1 MTTSEEGRKKIE
13 SFEGCVLHA
22 YKARPAE
29 RYYTI
34 GYGHYGADVE
44 ANMTITQAEADR
56 LFREDLKRFE
66 AAVNDLRMLL
76 NQKQFDALVDFAY
89 NCGTGA
95 LANACK
101 VKDIEE
107 IAKRLPEWCKDASG
121 AVLRGLQKRRAWE
134 VDQLLSPVIYGI
146 VKADVL
152 NIREGAGTDHIII
165 GSYKENDR
173 VPVYEAWYRTDRG
186 WISAKYVDVD

>member
-1 MTTSEEGRKKIE
+1 MITSEAGRKKIE
-13 SFEGCVLHA
+13 AFEGCVLHA

-29 RYYTI
+29 KYYTI
-34 GYGHYGADVE
+34 GYGHYGADVA

-56 LFREDLKRFE
+56 LFQQDLKRFE
-66 AAVNDLRMLL
+66 AAVNDLGMLL
-76 NQKQFDALVDFAY
+76 SQQQFDALVDFAY

-95 LANACK
+95 LQNACK

-134 VDQLLSPVIYGI
+134 VDQLLSPVVYGI

-152 NIREGAGTDHIII
+152 NIREGAGTNNIII
-165 GSYKENDR
+165 GSYKEGTR
-173 VPVYEAWYRTDRG
+173 VPIYEAWYRTDRG
-186 WISAKYVDVD
+186 WISAKYVDTE

>member
-1 MTTSEEGRKKIE
+1 MITSEAGRKKIE

-29 RYYTI
+29 KYYTI
-34 GYGHYGADVE
+34 GYGHYGADV
-44 ANMTITQAEADR
+44 AADMTITQAEADR
-56 LFREDLKRFE
+56 LFQQDLKRFE
-66 AAVNDLRMLL
+66 AAVNDLGMLL
-76 NQKQFDALVDFAY
+76 TQQQFDALVDFAY

-95 LANACK
+95 LQNACK
-101 VKDIEE
+101 VKDIEA

-134 VDQLLSPVIYGI
+134 VDQLLSPVLYGI

-152 NIREGAGTDHIII
+152 NIREGAGTDNIII
-165 GSYKENDR
+165 GSYKEGTR
-173 VPVYEAWYRTDRG
+173 VPIYEAWYRTDRG
-186 WISAKYVDVD
+186 WISAKYVDVE

>member
-1 MTTSEEGRKKIE
+1 MITSEDGRKKIE

-34 GYGHYGADVE
+34 GYGHYGADVD

-66 AAVNDLRMLL
+66 KAVNDLGMLL

-95 LANACK
+95 LQNACK

-134 VDQLLSPVIYGI
+134 VDMLLSPVIYGI

>member
-1 MTTSEEGRKKIE
+1 MTTSDEGRKKIE
-13 SFEGCVLHA
+13 AFEGCVLHA
-22 YKARPAE
+22 YRDGK
-29 RYYTI
+29 YYSI
-34 GYGHYGADVE
+34 GYGHNGPEVTAD
-44 ANMTITQAEADR
+44 MTITQAEADR

-66 AAVNDLRMLL
+66 AAVNDLGMLL

-95 LANACK
+95 LQNACK
-101 VKDIEE
+101 VKDLEE

-152 NIREGAGTDHIII
+152 NIREGAGTDNIII
-165 GSYKENDR
+165 GSYKEGTR

>member
-34 GYGHYGADVE
+34 GYGHYGADVD
-44 ANMTITQAEADR
+44 ANTTITQAEADR

-66 AAVNDLRMLL
+66 KAVNDLGMLL

>member
-1 MTTSEEGRKKIE
+1 MITSEAGRKKIE

-29 RYYTI
+29 KYYTI
-34 GYGHYGADVE
+34 GYGHYGADV
-44 ANMTITQAEADR
+44 AVDMTITQAEADR
-56 LFREDLKRFE
+56 LFQQDLQRFE
-66 AAVNDLRMLL
+66 KAVNDLGMLL
-76 NQKQFDALVDFAY
+76 SQQQFDALVDFAY

-95 LANACK
+95 LQNACK

-107 IAKRLPEWCKDASG
+107 IAKRLPEGCKDASG
-121 AVLRGLQKRRAWE
+121 AVLRYLQKRRAWE

-152 NIREGAGTDHIII
+152 NIREGAGTNSIII
-165 GSYKENDR
+165 GSYKEGTR
-173 VPVYEAWYRTDRG
+173 VPVYETWHRTDRG
-186 WISAKYVDVD
+186 WISAKYVDVE

>member
-34 GYGHYGADVE
+34 GYGHYGADVD
-44 ANMTITQAEADR
+44 ATMTITQAEADR

-66 AAVNDLRMLL
+66 AAVNDLGMLL

-95 LANACK
+95 LQNACK

-107 IAKRLPEWCKDASG
+107 IAKRLPEWCKDSTG

>member
-44 ANMTITQAEADR
+44 ATMTITQAEADR

-66 AAVNDLRMLL
+66 AAVNDLGMLL

-95 LANACK
+95 LQNACK